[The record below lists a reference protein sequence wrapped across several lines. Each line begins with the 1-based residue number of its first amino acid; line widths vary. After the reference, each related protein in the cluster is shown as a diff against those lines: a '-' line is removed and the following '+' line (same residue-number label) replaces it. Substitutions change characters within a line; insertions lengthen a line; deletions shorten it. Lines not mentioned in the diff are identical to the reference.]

1 MIKVNHLHKY
11 FNRFK
16 KNEIHVLNDINLEFP
31 EKGLVVLLGP
41 SGSGKTT
48 LLNVLGGLDKVQS
61 GTIDFDHTQIEGYD
75 AGTWE
80 KIRNEAVGY
89 IFQNYNLLPEL
100 SVFDNI
106 AFVLK
111 MIGIHEP
118 EIIEKR
124 VNYILNAVNMYPFRK
139 KRALQLSGGQQQRVA
154 IARAL
159 VKNPRIIIADEPT
172 GNLDS
177 KNTLEIM
184 NIIKQ
189 ISKEKLV
196 VLVTHEKDIAHFYGD
211 RIIELKDGQIVN
223 DVDNLAD
230 HEHQFQNE
238 DIIYLKD
245 LNQLAEVQ
253 ENAFDLSIFKDTHDE
268 EQPISVRLIVK
279 NKTLYLDV
287 QSPYKKVKLID
298 KNAGVIVKD
307 EHYVKKTREE
317 LIETSFDVSILD
329 NKDIKR
335 ESKLLVS
342 IKQIIWM
349 ALIKVSKTSKKGKI
363 MLFSFFFA
371 GIVIAFTMSFLASV
385 VVIEPDKYIELDRS
399 YVYVT
404 RNSVGQLTYDQL
416 LNYGQDDDK
425 FFINRYS
432 SGIYFRLK
440 RNNETYATID
450 IIPMIDINDQ
460 IKSSML
466 IRGNMPDSPYDILVS
481 KALADDI
488 VKSSR
493 GQNLG
498 IWSYS
503 HLLQEKLAYG
513 DITLNIVGV
522 VDKEQSNVYMDKYM
536 AAYIYDFI
544 RGSTIPMQITGYE
557 LFEEDIEIIS
567 GSLPSLGQTLISET
581 YYNANFAGNLDP
593 FPKTLAGVPYPVS
606 GIYRSELSLPRYLS
620 TYETIERAKYLEA
633 FDFYVRTSDKKAFI
647 EHVESEYTLVSGS
660 DIYADAYKQIQSE
673 REVVLYS
680 TLGTAGFIIG
690 FAMLGFYFIIRSSLI
705 SRIYEI
711 SVYRALGV
719 RKNEIFRSFIVEI
732 MVLTTLSALVG
743 YILAS
748 VAIGRLQ
755 DGLLGQLNLF
765 KITPLTFVA
774 GLILMYGI
782 NILAGLFPVYM
793 LLRKTPAQI
802 LSQYDI

>member
-111 MIGIHEP
+111 MIGIHDHD
-118 EIIEKR
+118 IIEKR

-196 VLVTHEKDIAHFYGD
+196 VLVTHEKEIANFYGD
-211 RIIELKDGQIVN
+211 RIIELKDGQIIN
-223 DVDNLAD
+223 DIDNLAD

-245 LNQLAEVQ
+245 LNQLA
-253 ENAFDLSIFKDTHDE
+253 NHTDNTFDLSIFKDSSEE

-298 KNAGVIVKD
+298 KNAGVVVKD
-307 EHYVKKTREE
+307 EHFIKKTREE
-317 LIETSFDVSILD
+317 LFETTFDLSLLD
-329 NKDIKR
+329 NKDVKR
-335 ESKLLVS
+335 QPKLLVS

-349 ALIKVSKTSKKGKI
+349 ALVKISRTSKKGKI

-371 GIVIAFTMSFLASV
+371 GIVIAFTISFLASV
-385 VVIEPDKYIELDRS
+385 VVIEPDQYIELGKD
-399 YVYVT
+399 YVFVT
-404 RNSVGQLTYDQL
+404 KGPISQITYNHL
-416 LNYGQDDDK
+416 ETYGEDDNR
-425 FFINRYS
+425 FFINRYAA
-432 SGIYFRLK
+432 GMYLRFK
-440 RNNETYATID
+440 RSHNDYAMFD
-450 IIPMIDINDQ
+450 VSPNIDINDQ
-460 IKSSML
+460 IKSSM
-466 IRGNMPDSPYDILVS
+466 IVRGHMPDSPYDILIS
-481 KALADDI
+481 KALADSI
-488 VKSSR
+488 VKSST
-493 GQNLG
+493 GQNMG

-503 HLLQEKLAYG
+503 HLLREKLVYG
-513 DITLNIVGV
+513 DIELNISGI
-522 VDKEQSNVYMDKYM
+522 VDKEQTVVYLDRYM
-536 AAYIYDFI
+536 ASYIYDLI
-544 RGSTIPMQITGYE
+544 RGSSPTLNITGYE
-557 LFEEDIEIIS
+557 LFEDDIEIVS
-567 GSLPSLGQTLISET
+567 GTLPTLGQTLISED
-581 YYNANFAGNLDP
+581 YYNANFSTNIAP
-593 FPKTLAGVPYPVS
+593 FPKTLSGVPYPVS
-606 GIYRSELSLPRYLS
+606 GIYRSEKVLPRYLT
-620 TYETIERAKYLEA
+620 TYETNERAKFADTYE
-633 FDFYVRTSDKKAFI
+633 FYVRTDDKKAFI
-647 EHVESEYTLVSGS
+647 EYVENQFSFVQATDLYQ
-660 DIYADAYKQIQSE
+660 AAYKRMQAE

-680 TLGTAGFIIG
+680 SLGTAGFIIG

-732 MVLTTLSALVG
+732 IVLTTLSTFVG

-748 VAIGRLQ
+748 IAIGRLQ
-755 DGLLGQLNLF
+755 DGLLGQLSLF
-765 KITPLTFVA
+765 KITPLTFLV
-774 GLILMYGI
+774 GIIIMYGI

>member
-75 AGTWE
+75 ASTWE

-89 IFQNYNLLPEL
+89 IFQNYNLLPDL

-111 MIGIHEP
+111 MIGIHDAD
-118 EIIEKR
+118 IIEKR

-159 VKNPRIIIADEPT
+159 VKNPRVIIADEPT

-196 VLVTHEKDIAHFYGD
+196 VLVTHERDIAHFYGD
-211 RIIELKDGQIVN
+211 RIIELKDGQIIN
-223 DVDNLAD
+223 DVNNLAN

-238 DIIYLKD
+238 DIIFLKD
-245 LNQLAEVQ
+245 LHQLANLHEHTF
-253 ENAFDLSIFKDTHDE
+253 NLSIFKDNTEEDE
-268 EQPISVRLIVK
+268 PITVRLIVK

-287 QSPYKKVKLID
+287 QSEYKKVKLID
-298 KNAGVIVKD
+298 KNAGVVVKD
-307 EHYVKKTREE
+307 EHFVKKTREE
-317 LIETSFDVSILD
+317 LFETSFDVSILD
-329 NKDIKR
+329 NKDVKR
-335 ESKLLVS
+335 EPRLLVS

-363 MLFSFFFA
+363 MLASFFFA
-371 GIVIAFTMSFLASV
+371 GIVIAFTMSFLAAV
-385 VVIEPDKYIELDRS
+385 VVIEPDKYIELNRN
-399 YVYVT
+399 YVYVV
-404 RNSVGQLTYDQL
+404 RSVNTSLTYDQL
-416 LNYGQDDDK
+416 STYGEDDDQ

-432 SGIYFRLK
+432 SGMYLRFK
-440 RNNETYATID
+440 KNNDAFSTFD
-450 IIPMIDINDQ
+450 ISPMIDLYDDIR
-460 IKSSML
+460 SSML
-466 IRGNMPDSPYDILVS
+466 IRGHMPDSPYDILLS
-481 KALADDI
+481 KALADEI

-503 HLLQEKLAYG
+503 HLLQEKLVY
-513 DITLNIVGV
+513 DQITLNIVGI
-522 VDKEQSNVYMDKYM
+522 VDREQTNVYMDPYM
-536 AAYIYDFI
+536 AAYLYDLT
-544 RGSTIPMQITGYE
+544 RGSTIPIQVTGYE
-557 LFEEDIEIIS
+557 LFEDDIELVS
-567 GSLPSLGQTLISET
+567 GVLPVLGQTLISEA
-581 YYNANFAGNLDP
+581 YYNAHFSGNIDP
-593 FPKTLAGVPYPVS
+593 FPKTLVGVPYPVS
-606 GIYRSELSLPRYLS
+606 GIYRSDLDLPRYLT
-620 TYETIERAKYLEA
+620 TYETVERAKYL
-633 FDFYVRTSDKKAFI
+633 DSYNFYVRTSDKKAFI
-647 EHVESEYTLVSGS
+647 EYVDTEFNFITATDLY
-660 DIYADAYKQIQSE
+660 DYAYKQIQSQ
-673 REVVLYS
+673 RDVILYS
-680 TLGTAGFIIG
+680 TLGTAGFILG

-732 MVLTTLSALVG
+732 LVLTTLSALVG

-748 VAIGRLQ
+748 IAIGQLQ
-755 DGLLGQLNLF
+755 EGLLGDMNLF
-765 KITPLTFVA
+765 KITPLTFII

-782 NILAGLFPVYM
+782 NTLAGLFPVYL